1 MMMYGGMD
9 SDQREAVK
17 AAFQADP
24 ETSPVR
30 ILLATDAASEGLDL
44 QNHCSRLIHYE
55 IPWNPNRMEQRN
67 GRIDRHGQKAKEVLV
82 YHFVGQGY
90 KEREKSDVIV
100 PVGELA
106 GDLEFLMRAVRKVE
120 AIREDL
126 GKVGPVIAEQ
136 VQEAMLG
143 RRVKLDTAKAEK
155 DAEPVRKMLKIERD
169 IQRDIQRLRD
179 QLDATQ
185 RELRLSPENIQ
196 QVLHVGL
203 QLAGQPA
210 LIPTEVERVED
221 GKTVKIPAYRLPA
234 LSGSW
239 ALCSEGL
246 AHPHT
251 QEIRPLVFEHRLA
264 DEHDDVVLLH
274 LNHRLVAM
282 CLRLLRA
289 EVWSTEGK
297 KRLHRVTARL
307 VPDAV
312 LREPAMIA
320 HARLVVIGGDSHR
333 LHEEIITAGGML
345 REGRFARINVGQIN
359 DALAAQRPI
368 EPSQAM
374 QESLKALYPKHA
386 DSLRQALDARMKDRT
401 TGLQKALAERAE
413 KEAGDILAI
422 LTELQRSI
430 QEKLND
436 PENQQ
441 LTFEGWEDEERQQ
454 LERNMHALRVRVRE
468 IPDEI
473 KRETAAVSARF
484 ADPQPRMF
492 PVAVTFL
499 VPERMAR
506 GIYAGG
512 PTLAGRG
519 ACRPRPPRRR
529 RAVEVLVVDAKQPG
543 LFEVGGGH
551 PPPRR
556 QVAVQ
561 PVGEDVAERLVD
573 VFLRAVRARRG
584 SGRSRPCAGPSAL
597 LYGAGQVLEG
607 RGPAP
612 PLPPPPHKGLSA
624 AGRLDEVVE
633 MPRLQRGV
641 LAVVGEIE
649 ELAGHVVAVGLRKRS
664 TARLSMVVAVER
676 PSKPSVRHLGDVRGV
691 GA

>member
-1 MMMYGGMD
+1 MMMYGGME

-17 AAFQADP
+17 AAFQAKP
-24 ETSPVR
+24 ETSSVR

-44 QNHCSRLIHYE
+44 QNHCCRLIHYE

-82 YHFVGQGY
+82 YHFVGEGY
-90 KEREKSDVIV
+90 KQREMLDVAC

-143 RRVKLDTAKAEK
+143 RRVKLDTARAEK

-179 QLDATQ
+179 QLDETQ
-185 RELRLSPENIQ
+185 RELRMSPENIQ

-221 GKTVKIPAYRLPA
+221 GKTTKIPAYRLPA

-264 DEHDDVVLLH
+264 DGHDDVVLLH

-307 VPDAV
+307 VPDTV
-312 LREPAMIA
+312 LRDPAIIA

-333 LHEEIITAGGML
+333 LHEEIITAGGLL
-345 REGRFARINVGQIN
+345 REGRFSRMNVGQIN
-359 DALAAQRPI
+359 DALASQKPI
-368 EPSQAM
+368 APSKAM

-386 DSLRQALDARMKDRT
+386 DSLRQALEARMKDRT
-401 TGLQKALAERAE
+401 TGLQKALAERAT
-413 KEAGDILAI
+413 KESDDIRAI

-436 PENQQ
+436 PETRQ

-454 LERNMHALRVRVRE
+454 LERNMNALRVRVRE
-468 IPDEI
+468 IPEEI
-473 KRETAAVSARF
+473 KRETAAVAARF

-499 VPERMAR
+499 VPERMA
-506 GIYAGG
+506 
-512 PTLAGRG
+512 
-519 ACRPRPPRRR
+519 
-529 RAVEVLVVDAKQPG
+529 
-543 LFEVGGGH
+543 
-551 PPPRR
+551 
-556 QVAVQ
+556 
-561 PVGEDVAERLVD
+561 
-573 VFLRAVRARRG
+573 
-584 SGRSRPCAGPSAL
+584 
-597 LYGAGQVLEG
+597 
-607 RGPAP
+607 
-612 PLPPPPHKGLSA
+612 KG
-624 AGRLDEVVE
+624 
-633 MPRLQRGV
+633 
-641 LAVVGEIE
+641 
-649 ELAGHVVAVGLRKRS
+649 
-664 TARLSMVVAVER
+664 
-676 PSKPSVRHLGDVRGV
+676 
-691 GA
+691 